1 MAKSYLTYERYKEL
15 GGTLNTAD
23 FMLAEFKARKR
34 VDLLTAS
41 RVQKMAEVPDAVA
54 LCVFALIGLESSIGT
69 EAQISNPLVT
79 SYNTDGYSESY
90 GNIPTIAE
98 SDAIMNKTVR
108 LYLSDEK
115 DDTGTPLLF
124 RGVYG

>member
-1 MAKSYLTYERYKEL
+1 MVSYLTYERYKQL
-15 GGTLNTAD
+15 GGTLDDTA
-23 FMLAEFKARKR
+23 FTLAEFKARKR
-34 VDLLTAS
+34 VDYLTAS
-41 RVQKMAEVPDAVA
+41 RVQKMANVPEAVT
-54 LCVFALIGLESSIGT
+54 LCVFALIGLETSIGA
-69 EAQISNPLVT
+69 ESQMVT

-108 LYLSDEK
+108 TYLTDER
-115 DDTGTPLLF
+115 DDKGTPLLY

>member
-1 MAKSYLTYERYKEL
+1 MVSYLTYDRYKQL
-15 GGTLNTAD
+15 GGTLDTAA
-23 FMLAEFKARKR
+23 FTLAEFKARKR
-34 VDLLTAS
+34 VDYLTAS
-41 RVQKMAEVPDAVA
+41 RVQRMAEVPEAVT

-108 LYLSDEK
+108 TYLADEK
-115 DDTGTPLLF
+115 DDKGTPLLF

>member
-1 MAKSYLTYERYKEL
+1 MASYLTYERYKQL
-15 GGTLNTAD
+15 GGTLDGTA
-23 FMLAEFKARKR
+23 FTLAEFKARKR
-34 VDLLTAS
+34 VDYLTAS
-41 RVQKMAEVPDAVA
+41 RVQKMANVPDAVT
-54 LCVFALIGLESSIGT
+54 LCVFALIGLETSIGA
-69 EAQISNPLVT
+69 ESQISSPLVT

-108 LYLSDEK
+108 AYLTDER
-115 DDTGTPLLF
+115 DDKGIPLLY